1 MSLLLALLLST
12 PVELTR
18 HDDGIY
24 HDRIEYDTNG
34 LAVTVRTSEDTAAYG
49 EPHRVEQ
56 RIRHLGNRSY
66 SYDFNEQSA
75 ATQAYHRALCEPSGL
90 EPAVGGESTF
100 TGISA
105 WGCNRTEVLTDATLT
120 AHAPTGTARAGME
133 FVAQGKLRYQTSA
146 ATFVSGTVQAGSCT
160 SHFLQYVPGPAS
172 SEYLASVKCT
182 IHEPGPITTQL
193 DACIEDGPCVADL
206 NVMSVH

>member
-12 PVELTR
+12 PVELTP
-18 HDDGIY
+18 HEDGIY
-24 HDRIEYDTNG
+24 HDRIEYDANG
-34 LAVTVRTSEDTAAYG
+34 LAVTVRTSEDTGAHG

-66 SYDFNEQSA
+66 SYDFDEQSE
-75 ATQAYHRALCEPSGL
+75 ATQAYHRALCARLGSEPSQ
-90 EPAVGGESTF
+90 GGRNAFTASAAWSCTRVTF
-100 TGISA
+100 H
-105 WGCNRTEVLTDATLT
+105 TDATLT
-120 AHAPTGTARAGME
+120 AQAPTGTARAGVE
-133 FVAQGKLRYQTSA
+133 SVAQGKLRYQTTA
-146 ATFVSGTVQAGSCT
+146 AALVSGTVQAGSCT

-193 DACIEDGPCVADL
+193 DACIDDGPCAADL
-206 NVMSVH
+206 NVMSVR